1 MLSFCLM
8 DRLIKQDGPAYTRGE
23 TPMKSLWPQ
32 ARRQGVRTKHL
43 QEFEM
48 LYAESFR
55 GVYGYIAARVQNVQT
70 AEDLTSETFLR
81 AWRRWPPREVTGGVP
96 RAWVFQ
102 IARNL
107 VIDHYRASSR
117 RPTVPLDEANT
128 YNPREIPGEDGHL
141 KAITLQMAM
150 ATLSPRDQDVLS
162 LRLAGLTNRELGSV
176 LELSEAAAGMAC
188 LRALRRLREK
198 LEE

>member
-1 MLSFCLM
+1 M
-8 DRLIKQDGPAYTRGE
+8 R
-23 TPMKSLWPQ
+23 SLWPQ

-48 LYAESFR
+48 LYTESFR
-55 GVYGYIAARVQNVQT
+55 GVYGYIAARVQDVQT

-81 AWRRWPPREVTGGVP
+81 AWRRWPPRKLTGSVP

-117 RPTVPLDEANT
+117 RPTVPLEGVKTHD
-128 YNPREIPGEDGHL
+128 PQGIPGEDGHL
-141 KAITLQMAM
+141 SAIALQMTL

-162 LRLAGLTNRELGSV
+162 LRLAGLSNREIGSV

-198 LEE
+198 LEA